1 MTTPAII
8 ERVRELRAELEAPQ
22 PDAPSAAP
30 PDADNLRKALDVVM
44 LTPAEGDYASLR
56 DQLLLAYAG
65 FETANPKLAGALQ
78 GLIAE
83 LTAAGL

>member
-8 ERVRELRAELEAPQ
+8 ERVRELRAELDAT
-22 PDAPSAAP
+22 PDAPTSVP
-30 PDADNLRKALDVVM
+30 PPSDDLRKALDVIM

-65 FETANPKLAGALQ
+65 FQVENPRLAGVMQ

>member
-8 ERVRELRAELEAPQ
+8 ERVRELRAELEATQ

-30 PDADNLRKALDVVM
+30 PETDNLRRALDVVM
-44 LTPAEGDYASLR
+44 LTPSDGDYASLR

-65 FETANPKLAGALQ
+65 FQVENPRLAGVMQ

-83 LTAAGL
+83 LSAAGI